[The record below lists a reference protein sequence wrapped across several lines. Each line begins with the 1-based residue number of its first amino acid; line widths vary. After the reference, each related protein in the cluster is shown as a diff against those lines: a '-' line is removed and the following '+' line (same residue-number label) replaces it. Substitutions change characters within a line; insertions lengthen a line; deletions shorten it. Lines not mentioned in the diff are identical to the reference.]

1 MTTPET
7 AAPAAPVPAAP
18 VPAMPPL
25 LIFALATGAGLGV
38 ANIYYNQP
46 MLGLIEESFGVSTG
60 GLVPTVTQLGYA
72 MGLLLLVPFGDMV
85 ERKRLILAQFGFLCL
100 GLGLAAWAP
109 AGFVLIVASFAI
121 GLMATVAQQIV
132 PLTAH
137 LAPPE
142 KRGAIVGNVMAGLL
156 CGILLSRT
164 LAGYV
169 ATHFGW
175 RAMFLLGV
183 PLALL
188 ALLWLALMLPQSRGD
203 SRLSYGRLLLS
214 MIGLW
219 RELPAL
225 RRAAFT
231 QASLFAAF
239 SCFWTV
245 LALYLAQ
252 PPYNLGPEAAGL
264 FGVAGVIGVAA
275 APIAGRIA
283 DKHGPRPVILVGG
296 FGALLSWAF
305 FGLWLALPGL
315 VIGVLLLDFA
325 MQAVLISNQH
335 IIFALRPEARGRIN
349 TLFMA
354 TMFIGG
360 SIGSMAGM
368 FAWQQ
373 GGWTAVCLLGG
384 GFALLSMAWQR
395 FGLR

>member
-1 MTTPET
+1 MEAPET
-7 AAPAAPVPAAP
+7 AVPQAPL
-18 VPAMPPL
+18 PPL

-72 MGLLLLVPFGDMV
+72 LGLLLLVPFGDMV
-85 ERKRLILAQFGFLCL
+85 ERKRLILAQFGLL
-100 GLGLAAWAP
+100 MLALALAAWAP
-109 AGFVLIVASFAI
+109 AGFVLIAASFAI
-121 GLMATVAQQIV
+121 GAMATVAQQIV

-137 LAPPE
+137 LAPAA
-142 KRGAIVGNVMAGLL
+142 KRGATVGTVMAGLL

-183 PLALL
+183 PLALF
-188 ALLWLALMLPQSRGD
+188 ALLWLALMLPQSRGE
-203 SRLSYGRLLLS
+203 SRLGYGRLLLS

-219 RELPAL
+219 RELPVL
-225 RRAAFT
+225 RLAAFT

-264 FGVAGVIGVAA
+264 FGIAGAIGIAA

-283 DKHGPRPVILVGG
+283 DRHGPRPVILIGG
-296 FGALLSWAF
+296 LGALLSWVC
-305 FGLWLALPGL
+305 FGFWLALPGL
-315 VIGVLLLDFA
+315 VVGVLLLDFA

-354 TMFIGG
+354 TMFLGG
-360 SIGSMAGM
+360 AIGSMTGM

-373 GGWTAVCLLGG
+373 SGWEAVCLLGG
-384 GFALLSMAWQR
+384 GFALMAMAWQR
-395 FGLR
+395 FGLRPA